1 MFKVRALAV
10 RKGFLCQIFIF
21 LFLCLTIIIAY
32 KTDAHATT
40 ASITVNG
47 NININHQ
54 WETDGANFKDYY
66 KHLDV
71 TAKTDSPTGYQL
83 YFSSAS
89 EENALIGTD
98 TRNLQKNKIRYWKL
112 Q

>member
-1 MFKVRALAV
+1 MFKL
-10 RKGFLCQIFIF
+10 RKYILYNGVLYQILTC
-21 LFLCLTIIIAY
+21 LFLCFVIDVFSGNNT
-32 KTDAHATT
+32 HATT

-47 NININHQ
+47 NINIDHQ
-54 WETDGANFKDYY
+54 WGTEGVNFKDYY

-89 EENALIGTD
+89 EENALIGTN
-98 TRNLQKNKIRYWKL
+98 TNNSQ
-112 Q
+112 